1 MPATSP
7 GEELTD
13 AGLRWTP
20 RTDFECFY
28 RQAVSSSYMSPPRLW
43 QAATSDKNMTL
54 AKSTNRS
61 GSIFPGC
68 LLRLGTKSAT
78 LKVARFPM
86 KLRFPLLSAITA
98 VSLITATPQALQA
111 KSDAEQI
118 CVSVGRLLEEG
129 HYTHQPLNN
138 EVSRKLLQ
146 TYLELLDYSHLFF
159 TQQDIDALS
168 AKYRDALG
176 DDILLGNLKPAY
188 EIYDLYAKR
197 VDQRVAK
204 VKELLNQPVDFK
216 ADATIELSRQKA
228 PWPKDEA
235 EADQLWRGR
244 ITNELLQEK
253 LSEHPIEPG
262 PQLVARRYDRLAR
275 TVHEQDKDEQMKL
288 FLDAL
293 AQTYDPHS
301 EYLSKADMKNFSI
314 NMGLSLVGIGAML
327 RSEDGYAKIESLV
340 PGGPAQTDGRLKVGD
355 RIAAVA
361 QGPADY
367 VDVREMRLDKVVEMI
382 RGKKGTRVR
391 LLVIPSDATDPSR
404 RKNVELV
411 RDEIKL
417 KDQEAR
423 ADIIIKKDENGE
435 PIKLGWLTLPSFYAD
450 MDKHQKSTTRDVL
463 ALLKRLKKEN
473 IAGLVV
479 DLRKNGGGSLEE
491 ALSLTGLFLKSGPI
505 VQTKDYNGTIR
516 ISSDPDPGIAYSG
529 PLVVLTSRQSAS
541 ASEIFAAA
549 LQDYGR
555 AVIVGDKN
563 TFGKGTVQTILPIG
577 RFTSLLGSRS
587 DDDGELKLT
596 IQKFYRVAGGSTQLH
611 GVASDIVLPTLT
623 DLPEFGEGALK
634 NCLPYDEVPKAR
646 YTKWSDG
653 HPLFVEELKRR
664 SAERVQHDPEFH
676 YVMEDMERL
685 RHKLDDNRITLNEDA
700 RRKEIQDDKLRK
712 ETRSKERL
720 ARNQEE
726 PSIYRLTLDTI
737 DKPNLQLIM
746 YPGKLAEAK
755 AKAGATKV
763 SSEAAPDDDTDTIGA
778 ADDTKE
784 PAIDPERDET
794 LNILADL
801 VDLSRGPKTAST
813 NAKKSA
819 EQRP

>member
-1 MPATSP
+1 MKSSFQRSLA
-7 GEELTD
+7 
-13 AGLRWTP
+13 
-20 RTDFECFY
+20 CFAILY
-28 RQAVSSSYMSPPRLW
+28 A
-43 QAATSDKNMTL
+43 
-54 AKSTNRS
+54 
-61 GSIFPGC
+61 
-68 LLRLGTKSAT
+68 
-78 LKVARFPM
+78 
-86 KLRFPLLSAITA
+86 SAIAAPPA
-98 VSLITATPQALQA
+98 VAASIETIAM
-111 KSDAEQI
+111 
-118 CVSVGRLLEEG
+118 SVGRLLEEG
-129 HYTHQPLNN
+129 HYTRGKLNE
-138 EVSRKLLQ
+138 EVSKKFLQ
-146 TYLELLDYSHLFF
+146 TYLELLDFSHLFF
-159 TQQDIDALS
+159 TQQDVDALN
-168 AKYRDALG
+168 AKYGSSIAG
-176 DDILLGNLKPAY
+176 DVLLGNLKPAY

-197 VDQRVAK
+197 VDERVAK
-204 VKELLNQPVDFK
+204 VRELLKQPTDFK
-216 ADATIELSRQKA
+216 GDAKIELSRQKS

-244 ITNELLQEK
+244 IASELLQEH
-253 LSEHPIEPG
+253 LSEHPIEPA

-275 TVHEQDKDEQMKL
+275 NVHEQDKDEQMKL

-340 PGGPAQTDGRLKVGD
+340 PGGPAQVDGRLKVGD
-355 RIAAVA
+355 RITAVA
-361 QGPADY
+361 QAQADF

-391 LLVIPSDATDPSR
+391 LLVIPSDVTDPSH

-423 ADIIIKKDENGE
+423 ADIILRKDENGN

-450 MDKHQKSTTRDVL
+450 MDRHQKSTTRDVL

-479 DLRKNGGGSLEE
+479 DLRRNGGGSLEE

-505 VQTKDYNGTIR
+505 VQTKDYNGSIR
-516 ISSDPDPGIAYSG
+516 ISPDPSSMAYSG

-577 RFTSLLGSRS
+577 RFASLLGSRS
-587 DDDGELKLT
+587 DEDGALKLT

-611 GVASDIVLPTLT
+611 GVASDIVLPSLS

-634 NCLPYDEVPKAR
+634 NALPYDEVPRAK
-646 YTKWSDG
+646 YTKWSDT
-653 HPLFVEELKRR
+653 HSLFVDQLKRR
-664 SAERVQHDPEFH
+664 SEERVKNDPEFH
-676 YVMEDMERL
+676 YVMEDIGRL
-685 RHKLDDNRITLNEDA
+685 RHKLDENRISLNEDL
-700 RRKEIQDDKLRK
+700 RKKELADDKLRK
-712 ETRSKERL
+712 EMRSKERL

-726 PSIYRLTLDTI
+726 PRIYRLTLDTV

-755 AKAGATKV
+755 KNGATPKV
-763 SSEAAPDDDTDTIGA
+763 DPEAAPDADTDLTAGVGVG
-778 ADDTKE
+778 DDSKE

-801 VDLSRGPKTAST
+801 VDLSRGPKTASANSDKAPT
-813 NAKKSA
+813 Q
-819 EQRP
+819 QRP

>member
-1 MPATSP
+1 MKSSFQRSLACCAILFAAAIAAPPA
-7 GEELTD
+7 
-13 AGLRWTP
+13 
-20 RTDFECFY
+20 
-28 RQAVSSSYMSPPRLW
+28 V
-43 QAATSDKNMTL
+43 AASKETIAM
-54 AKSTNRS
+54 
-61 GSIFPGC
+61 
-68 LLRLGTKSAT
+68 
-78 LKVARFPM
+78 
-86 KLRFPLLSAITA
+86 
-98 VSLITATPQALQA
+98 
-111 KSDAEQI
+111 
-118 CVSVGRLLEEG
+118 SVGRLLEEG
-129 HYTHQPLNN
+129 HYTRGKLNE
-138 EVSRKLLQ
+138 EVSKKFLQ
-146 TYLELLDYSHLFF
+146 TYLELLDFSHLFF
-159 TQQDIDALS
+159 TQQDVDALN
-168 AKYRDALG
+168 AKYGSSIAG
-176 DDILLGNLKPAY
+176 DVLLGTLKPAY

-197 VDQRVAK
+197 VDERVAK
-204 VKELLNQPVDFK
+204 VRELLKQPIDFK
-216 ADATIELSRQKA
+216 GDATIELSRQKS

-244 ITNELLQEK
+244 ITSELLQEH
-253 LSEHPIEPG
+253 LSEHPIEPA

-275 TVHEQDKDEQMKL
+275 NVHEQDKDEQMKL

-340 PGGPAQTDGRLKVGD
+340 PGGPAQVDGRLKVGD
-355 RIAAVA
+355 RITAVA
-361 QGPADY
+361 QAQADF

-382 RGKKGTRVR
+382 RGKKGTHVR
-391 LLVIPSDATDPSR
+391 LLVIPSDATDPSH

-423 ADIIIKKDENGE
+423 ADIIIRKDENGD

-450 MDKHQKSTTRDVL
+450 MDRHQKSTTRDVL

-473 IAGLVV
+473 IAGLVI
-479 DLRKNGGGSLEE
+479 DLRRNGGGSLEE

-505 VQTKDYNGTIR
+505 VQTKDYNGSIR
-516 ISSDPDPGIAYSG
+516 ISPDPVSMAYSG

-577 RFTSLLGSRS
+577 RFASLLGSRS
-587 DDDGELKLT
+587 DEDGALKLT

-611 GVASDIVLPTLT
+611 GVASDIVLPSLS

-634 NCLPYDEVPKAR
+634 NALPYDEVPKAK
-646 YTKWSDG
+646 YTKWSDT
-653 HPLFVEELKRR
+653 HSLFVDQLKRR
-664 SAERVQHDPEFH
+664 SEERVKNDPEFH
-676 YVMEDMERL
+676 YVMEDIGRL
-685 RHKLDDNRITLNEDA
+685 RHKLDENRISLNEDL
-700 RRKEIQDDKLRK
+700 RKKELADDKLRK
-712 ETRSKERL
+712 EMRSKERL

-726 PSIYRLTLDTI
+726 PRIYRLTLDTV

-746 YPGKLAEAK
+746 YPGKLAEVK
-755 AKAGATKV
+755 KNGSSPKV
-763 SSEAAPDDDTDTIGA
+763 DPEAAPDADTDLTAGVGVG
-778 ADDTKE
+778 DDTKE

-801 VDLSRGPKTAST
+801 VDLSRGPKTASANSDKAPT
-813 NAKKSA
+813 Q
-819 EQRP
+819 QRP

>member
-1 MPATSP
+1 MKS
-7 GEELTD
+7 
-13 AGLRWTP
+13 RFQ
-20 RTDFECFY
+20 R
-28 RQAVSSSYMSPPRLW
+28 S
-43 QAATSDKNMTL
+43 L
-54 AKSTNRS
+54 AL
-61 GSIFPGC
+61 C
-68 LLRLGTKSAT
+68 
-78 LKVARFPM
+78 
-86 KLRFPLLSAITA
+86 AI
-98 VSLITATPQALQA
+98 VLTATTAMPPALA
-111 KSDAEQI
+111 ASKETIAI
-118 CVSVGRLLEEG
+118 SVGRLLEEG
-129 HYTHQPLNN
+129 HYTRQKLNE
-138 EVSRKLLQ
+138 EVSRKFLLS
-146 TYLELLDYSHLFF
+146 YLELLDFSHLFF
-159 TQQDIDALS
+159 TQQDIDTLN
-168 AKYRDALG
+168 AKYGNSIAG
-176 DDILLGNLKPAY
+176 DVLLGTLKPAY
-188 EIYDLYAKR
+188 DIYALYTKR
-197 VDQRVAK
+197 VDGRVAK
-204 VKELLNQPVDFK
+204 IKELLKQPIDFK
-216 ADATIELSRQKA
+216 SNATVELSRQKA

-235 EADQLWRGR
+235 EADELWRGR
-244 ITNELLQEK
+244 IMSELLQEH

-275 TVHEQDKDEQMKL
+275 NVHEQDKDEQIKL

-293 AQTYDPHS
+293 AQAYDPHS
-301 EYLSKADMKNFSI
+301 EYLSKADLKNFSI

-340 PGGPAQTDGRLKVGD
+340 PGGPAQVDGRLKVGD
-355 RIAAVA
+355 RITAVA

-391 LLVIPSDATDPSR
+391 LLAIPSDATDPSR

-417 KDQEAR
+417 KVQEAR
-423 ADIIIKKDENGE
+423 ADIIIKKDENGD

-450 MDKHQKSTTRDVL
+450 MDRHQKSTTRDVL

-479 DLRKNGGGSLEE
+479 DLRRNGGGSLEE

-505 VQTKDYNGTIR
+505 VQTKDYNGSIR

-529 PLVVLTSRQSAS
+529 PLIVLTSRQSAS
-541 ASEIFAAA
+541 AREIFAAA

-577 RFTSLLGSRS
+577 RFASLLGSHS
-587 DDDGELKLT
+587 DEDGALKLT

-611 GVASDIVLPTLT
+611 GVASDIILPSLS

-634 NCLPYDEVPKAR
+634 NALPYDEVSKAK
-646 YTKWSDG
+646 YTKWSDT
-653 HPLFVEELKRR
+653 HSLFVDQLRRR
-664 SAERVQHDPEFH
+664 SEGRVKDDPEFH
-676 YVMEDMERL
+676 YVTEDIGRL
-685 RHKLDDNRITLNEDA
+685 RHKIDENRISLNEDG
-700 RRKEIQDDKLRK
+700 RKKELQDDKLRK
-712 ETRSKERL
+712 EMRSKDRL

-726 PSIYRLTLDTI
+726 PRIYRLTLDTV

-755 AKAGATKV
+755 KNGVSPKV
-763 SSEAAPDDDTDTIGA
+763 DPEAAADADTDLIAGVGVG
-778 ADDTKE
+778 DDSKE

-794 LNILADL
+794 LNILGDL

-813 NAKKSA
+813 N
-819 EQRP
+819 R

>member
-1 MPATSP
+1 MKSSFQRSLAFCAILFASAIAAPPTLATSK
-7 GEELTD
+7 ETI
-13 AGLRWTP
+13 A
-20 RTDFECFY
+20 
-28 RQAVSSSYMSPPRLW
+28 
-43 QAATSDKNMTL
+43 
-54 AKSTNRS
+54 
-61 GSIFPGC
+61 
-68 LLRLGTKSAT
+68 
-78 LKVARFPM
+78 
-86 KLRFPLLSAITA
+86 
-98 VSLITATPQALQA
+98 
-111 KSDAEQI
+111 
-118 CVSVGRLLEEG
+118 VSVGNLLQEG
-129 HYTHQPLNN
+129 HYTRQKLN
-138 EVSRKLLQ
+138 EGVSKKFLQ

-159 TQQDIDALS
+159 TQQDVDALN
-168 AKYRDALG
+168 AKHGNSIASDV
-176 DDILLGNLKPAY
+176 LLGTLKPAY
-188 EIYDLYAKR
+188 EIYDLYARR
-197 VDQRVAK
+197 VDERVAK
-204 VKELLNQPVDFK
+204 IKELLKQPIDFK
-216 ADATIELSRQKA
+216 SNATVELSRQKS

-244 ITNELLQEK
+244 IANELLQEH
-253 LSEHPIEPG
+253 LSEHPIEPA
-262 PQLVARRYDRLAR
+262 PQLVERRYDRLAR
-275 TVHEQDKDEQMKL
+275 TVHEEDRDEQVKL

-340 PGGPAQTDGRLKVGD
+340 AGGPAQTDGRLKVGD
-355 RIAAVA
+355 RITAVA
-361 QGPADY
+361 QGQAEY
-367 VDVREMRLDKVVEMI
+367 VDVREMRLDKVVELI

-391 LLVIPSDATDPSR
+391 LLVIPSAATDPSG

-423 ADIIIKKDENGE
+423 ADIIIRKDENGE

-473 IAGLVV
+473 IGGLVV

-491 ALSLTGLFLKSGPI
+491 ALSLTGLFLKSGPV

-516 ISSDPDPGIAYSG
+516 ISSDPDSGIAYSG
-529 PLVVLTSRQSAS
+529 PMVVLISRQSAS

-555 AVIVGDKN
+555 AVVVGDKN

-577 RFTSLLGSRS
+577 RFASLLGSRS
-587 DDDGELKLT
+587 DEDGALKLT

-646 YTKWSDG
+646 FTKWSDG

-685 RHKLDDNRITLNEDA
+685 RQKLDQNRITLNEDG
-700 RRKEIQDDKLRK
+700 RKKEIQDDKLRK
-712 ETRSKERL
+712 DVRSKERL
-720 ARNQEE
+720 ARHEDE
-726 PSIYRLTLDTI
+726 PNIYRLTLDTV

-755 AKAGATKV
+755 AKAGVTKV
-763 SSEAAPDDDTDTIGA
+763 SPEAAPDDDTDTIGA

-813 NAKKSA
+813 NVKKSA

>member
-1 MPATSP
+1 MKSHLQRCLALCAIV
-7 GEELTD
+7 LT
-13 AGLRWTP
+13 
-20 RTDFECFY
+20 
-28 RQAVSSSYMSPPRLW
+28 
-43 QAATSDKNMTL
+43 AATAVPPAMASSKET
-54 AKSTNRS
+54 
-61 GSIFPGC
+61 
-68 LLRLGTKSAT
+68 
-78 LKVARFPM
+78 VAM
-86 KLRFPLLSAITA
+86 
-98 VSLITATPQALQA
+98 
-111 KSDAEQI
+111 
-118 CVSVGRLLEEG
+118 SVGRLLEEG
-129 HYTHQPLNN
+129 HYTRQKLNE
-138 EVSRKLLQ
+138 EVSNKFMQ
-146 TYLELLDYSHLFF
+146 TYLELLDFSHLFF
-159 TQQDIDALS
+159 TQKDVDELS
-168 AKYRDALG
+168 AKYGSSIAG
-176 DDILLGNLKPAY
+176 DVLLDTLKPAY
-188 EIYDLYAKR
+188 EVYALYTKR
-197 VDQRVAK
+197 VDDRVAK
-204 VKELLNQPVDFK
+204 VKELLKQPMDFK
-216 ADATIELSRQKA
+216 SNATVELSRQKS

-244 ITNELLQEK
+244 IANELLQEH
-253 LSEHPIEPG
+253 LSEHPIEPA

-275 TVHEQDKDEQMKL
+275 NVHEQDKDEQIKL

-293 AQTYDPHS
+293 AQAYDPHS

-340 PGGPAQTDGRLKVGD
+340 PGGPAQVDGRLKVGD
-355 RIAAVA
+355 RISAVA
-361 QGPADY
+361 QGPAEF

-423 ADIIIKKDENGE
+423 ADIIIKKDENGD

-473 IAGLVV
+473 IAGLIV

-505 VQTKDYNGTIR
+505 VQTKDYNGYIR
-516 ISSDPDPGIAYSG
+516 ISSDPDSGIAYTG

-577 RFTSLLGSRS
+577 RFASLLGSHN
-587 DDDGELKLT
+587 DEDGALKLT

-611 GVASDIVLPTLT
+611 GVASDIVLPSLS
-623 DLPEFGEGALK
+623 DLPEFGESALK
-634 NCLPYDEVPKAR
+634 NALPYDEVAKAK
-646 YTKWSDG
+646 YTKWSDS
-653 HPLFVEELKRR
+653 HSLFVDQLRRR
-664 SAERVQHDPEFH
+664 SEERIKNEPEFH
-676 YVMEDMERL
+676 YVMEDMDRL
-685 RHKLDDNRITLNEDA
+685 RHKIDDNRISLNEDL
-700 RRKEIQDDKLRK
+700 RKKELQDDKLRK

-726 PSIYRLTLDTI
+726 PQIYRVTLDTV
-737 DKPNLQLIM
+737 DKPNLQLVM

-755 AKAGATKV
+755 KNGVSPKVDPEAASDADSDLIAGA
-763 SSEAAPDDDTDTIGA
+763 DTQG
-778 ADDTKE
+778 DTKE
-784 PAIDPERDET
+784 PVIDSERDET
-794 LNILADL
+794 LNILTDL
-801 VDLSRGPKTAST
+801 VALSRGPKTASA
-813 NAKKSA
+813 NH
-819 EQRP
+819 

>member
-1 MPATSP
+1 MKSSFQRSLACCAILFAFAIAAPPA
-7 GEELTD
+7 
-13 AGLRWTP
+13 
-20 RTDFECFY
+20 
-28 RQAVSSSYMSPPRLW
+28 
-43 QAATSDKNMTL
+43 AAASKETIAM
-54 AKSTNRS
+54 
-61 GSIFPGC
+61 
-68 LLRLGTKSAT
+68 
-78 LKVARFPM
+78 
-86 KLRFPLLSAITA
+86 
-98 VSLITATPQALQA
+98 
-111 KSDAEQI
+111 
-118 CVSVGRLLEEG
+118 SVGRLLEEG
-129 HYTHQPLNN
+129 HYTRGKLNE
-138 EVSRKLLQ
+138 EVSKKFLQ
-146 TYLELLDYSHLFF
+146 TYLELLDFSHLFF
-159 TQQDIDALS
+159 TQQDVDALN
-168 AKYRDALG
+168 AKYGSSIAG
-176 DDILLGNLKPAY
+176 DVLLGNLKPAY

-197 VDQRVAK
+197 VDERVAK
-204 VKELLNQPVDFK
+204 VKDLLKQPIDFK
-216 ADATIELSRQKA
+216 GDAKIELSRQKS

-244 ITNELLQEK
+244 INSELLQEH

-275 TVHEQDKDEQMKL
+275 NVHEQDKDEQMKL

-340 PGGPAQTDGRLKVGD
+340 PGGPAQVDGRLKVGD
-355 RIAAVA
+355 RITAVA
-361 QGPADY
+361 QAQADF

-391 LLVIPSDATDPSR
+391 LLVVPSDATDPSR

-423 ADIIIKKDENGE
+423 ADIIIRKDENGN

-450 MDKHQKSTTRDVL
+450 MDRHQKSTTRDVL

-473 IAGLVV
+473 IAGLVI
-479 DLRKNGGGSLEE
+479 DLRRNGGGSLEE

-505 VQTKDYNGTIR
+505 VQTKDYNGSIR
-516 ISSDPDPGIAYSG
+516 ISPDPVSMAYSG

-555 AVIVGDKN
+555 AVVVGDKN

-577 RFTSLLGSRS
+577 RFASLLGSRS
-587 DDDGELKLT
+587 DEDGALKLT

-611 GVASDIVLPTLT
+611 GVASDIVLPSLS

-634 NCLPYDEVPKAR
+634 NALPYDEVPKAK
-646 YTKWSDG
+646 YTKWSDT
-653 HPLFVEELKRR
+653 HSLFVDQLKRR
-664 SAERVQHDPEFH
+664 SEERVKNDPEFH
-676 YVMEDMERL
+676 YVMEDIGRL
-685 RHKLDDNRITLNEDA
+685 RHKLDENRISLNEDL
-700 RRKEIQDDKLRK
+700 RKKELADDKLRK
-712 ETRSKERL
+712 EMRSKERL
-720 ARNQEE
+720 VRNQEE
-726 PSIYRLTLDTI
+726 PRIYRLTLDTV

-755 AKAGATKV
+755 KNGATPKV
-763 SSEAAPDDDTDTIGA
+763 DPEAAPDADADLTAGVGVGDDS
-778 ADDTKE
+778 KE

-801 VDLSRGPKTAST
+801 VDLSRGPKTASA
-813 NAKKSA
+813 NSDKAPVQ
-819 EQRP
+819 QRP

>member
-1 MPATSP
+1 M
-7 GEELTD
+7 
-13 AGLRWTP
+13 
-20 RTDFECFY
+20 
-28 RQAVSSSYMSPPRLW
+28 
-43 QAATSDKNMTL
+43 
-54 AKSTNRS
+54 
-61 GSIFPGC
+61 
-68 LLRLGTKSAT
+68 
-78 LKVARFPM
+78 
-86 KLRFPLLSAITA
+86 
-98 VSLITATPQALQA
+98 
-111 KSDAEQI
+111 
-118 CVSVGRLLEEG
+118 SVGRLLEEG
-129 HYTHQPLNN
+129 HYTRQKLNE
-138 EVSRKLLQ
+138 EVSKKFLQ

-159 TQQDIDALS
+159 TQQDVDTLS
-168 AKYRDALG
+168 AKYGNSIAG
-176 DDILLGNLKPAY
+176 DVLLGTLKPAY
-188 EIYDLYAKR
+188 DIYALYTKR
-197 VDQRVAK
+197 VDERVAK
-204 VKELLNQPVDFK
+204 IKEFLKQPIDFK
-216 ADATIELSRQKA
+216 GNETVELSRQKS

-244 ITNELLQEK
+244 ITNELLQEH
-253 LSEHPIEPG
+253 LSEHPIEPA

-275 TVHEQDKDEQMKL
+275 NVHEQDKDEQIKL

-293 AQTYDPHS
+293 AQAYDPHS

-355 RIAAVA
+355 RISAVA
-361 QGPADY
+361 QGPADF

-391 LLVIPSDATDPSR
+391 LLVIPSDAADPSR

-423 ADIIIKKDENGE
+423 ADIIIRKDENGD

-450 MDKHQKSTTRDVL
+450 MDRHQKSTTRDVL

-479 DLRKNGGGSLEE
+479 DLRRNGGGSLEE
-491 ALSLTGLFLKSGPI
+491 ALSLTGLFLKSGPV
-505 VQTKDYNGTIR
+505 VQTKDYNGSIR

-529 PLVVLTSRQSAS
+529 PLIVLTSRQSAS

-577 RFTSLLGSRS
+577 RFASLLGSHS
-587 DDDGELKLT
+587 DEDGALKLT

-611 GVASDIVLPTLT
+611 GVASDIVLPSLS
-623 DLPEFGEGALK
+623 DLPEFGESALK
-634 NCLPYDEVPKAR
+634 NALPYDEVTKAK
-646 YTKWSDG
+646 YTKWSDS
-653 HPLFVEELKRR
+653 HSLFVDQLRR
-664 SAERVQHDPEFH
+664 HSEERVKDDPEFH
-676 YVMEDMERL
+676 YVMEDIDRL
-685 RHKLDDNRITLNEDA
+685 RHKIDGNRITLNEDS
-700 RRKEIQDDKLRK
+700 RKKEMQDDKLRK

-726 PSIYRLTLDTI
+726 PRIYRVTLDTV

-755 AKAGATKV
+755 KNGIAPKV
-763 SSEAAPDDDTDTIGA
+763 DPESAAPDADSDLVGGA
-778 ADDTKE
+778 SPGDDTKE
-784 PAIDPERDET
+784 PAIDPEREEA

-813 NAKKSA
+813 NH
-819 EQRP
+819 

>member
-1 MPATSP
+1 MRSSFRRSLALCTVVFAAALAAPPAP
-7 GEELTD
+7 
-13 AGLRWTP
+13 A
-20 RTDFECFY
+20 
-28 RQAVSSSYMSPPRLW
+28 SSRE
-43 QAATSDKNMTL
+43 T
-54 AKSTNRS
+54 
-61 GSIFPGC
+61 
-68 LLRLGTKSAT
+68 
-78 LKVARFPM
+78 VAM
-86 KLRFPLLSAITA
+86 
-98 VSLITATPQALQA
+98 
-111 KSDAEQI
+111 
-118 CVSVGRLLEEG
+118 SVGRLLEEG
-129 HYTHQPLNN
+129 HYTRQKLNE
-138 EVSRKLLQ
+138 EVSKKFLQ
-146 TYLELLDYSHLFF
+146 TYLEMLDFSHLFF
-159 TQQDIDALS
+159 TQEDVNTIT
-168 AKYRDALG
+168 AKYANSMAG
-176 DDILLGNLKPAY
+176 DVLMGTLKPAY
-188 EIYDLYAKR
+188 EIYALYTKR
-197 VDQRVAK
+197 VDERVAK
-204 VKELLNQPVDFK
+204 IKELLKQPMDFK
-216 ADATIELSRQKA
+216 NDATVELSRQKS
-228 PWPKDEA
+228 PWPKNQA

-244 ITNELLQEK
+244 IANELLQEH
-253 LSEHPIEPG
+253 LSEHPIEPA
-262 PQLVARRYDRLAR
+262 PQLVSRRYERVAKN
-275 TVHEQDKDEQMKL
+275 VHEQDKDEQMKL

-293 AQTYDPHS
+293 AQAYDPHS

-340 PGGPAQTDGRLKVGD
+340 PGGPAQTDGKLKVGD
-355 RIAAVA
+355 RITAVA
-361 QGPADY
+361 QGQSEY

-391 LLVIPSDATDPSR
+391 LLVLPSDAADPSR

-450 MDKHQKSTTRDVL
+450 MDRHQKSTTRDVL

-516 ISSDPDPGIAYSG
+516 ISSDPDSGIAYAG
-529 PLVVLTSRQSAS
+529 PMVVLTSRQSAS

-555 AVIVGDKN
+555 AVVVGDKN

-577 RFTSLLGSRS
+577 RFASLLGSHT
-587 DDDGELKLT
+587 DEDGALKLT

-611 GVASDIVLPTLT
+611 GVTSDIVLPSLS

-634 NCLPYDEVPKAR
+634 NALPYDEVTKAK
-646 YTKWSDG
+646 YGKWSDN
-653 HPLFVEELKRR
+653 HSLFIEQLRRR
-664 SAERVQHDPEFH
+664 SEERVKGDPEFH
-676 YVMEDMERL
+676 YVTEDMNRL
-685 RHKLDDNRITLNEDA
+685 RHKIDENRISLNEDV
-700 RRKEIQDDKLRK
+700 RKKELADDKLRK

-726 PSIYRLTLDTI
+726 PSIYRVTLDTV

-755 AKAGATKV
+755 KNGAVPKLD
-763 SSEAAPDDDTDTIGA
+763 SNAAPDADSDLPDTGA
-778 ADDTKE
+778 ADGDNK
-784 PAIDPERDET
+784 DPLVDAERDEA
-794 LNILADL
+794 LNIVADL
-801 VDLSRGPKTAST
+801 VQLTNGPKTASANT
-813 NAKKSA
+813 N
-819 EQRP
+819 R